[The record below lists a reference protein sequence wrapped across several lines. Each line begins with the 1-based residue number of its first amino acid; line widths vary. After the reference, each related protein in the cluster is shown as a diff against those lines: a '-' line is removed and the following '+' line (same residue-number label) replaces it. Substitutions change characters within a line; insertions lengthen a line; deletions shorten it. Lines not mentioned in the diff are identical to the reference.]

1 MWRWGRPAVRLRPA
15 HGAAPSVARRWRLW
29 LHPRQSTLALLG
41 QREFPYTQSEA
52 GSPVTL
58 VWESLA
64 HTPGVLS

>member
-1 MWRWGRPAVRLRPA
+1 
-15 HGAAPSVARRWRLW
+15 VARRWRLW